1 VGGGYKCFFPLFFL
15 VGGQKIQKKSE
26 PGLGVEYFF
35 FNYPMIYVNFFKE
48 KKMERKKGLETID
61 YNNH

>member
-1 VGGGYKCFFPLFFL
+1 VGGGYKCFFPVFFL

-35 FNYPMIYVNFFKE
+35 FNYPMVHVNKNGAEIPKKIYFAF
-48 KKMERKKGLETID
+48 
-61 YNNH
+61 